1 MLNIT
6 VKTLQQKTYKIQID
20 PTKSVLDLKNQIAE
34 HCGVDKYPA
43 DQQKLIYSGEVLL
56 DDDQV
61 TKYNIDEKKFIV
73 VLIHKPAKANES
85 SASLENAGE
94 SSKASHIAGESTS
107 TESSE
112 SPLNKTM
119 AEAQSNMLVDS
130 EEYSS
135 VVRNIMDLNY
145 SREEVVRALQASY
158 NNPER
163 AVEYLLTGIVADDT
177 AMSSNTDVS
186 TDEEDIAVLNA
197 LRGSSQLAEM
207 GEILRN
213 NPEMLSSVLQTISE
227 TNPGL
232 LRIIAANQEQ
242 FMEMLNGSIAGG
254 TPPTTPADTNTLQ
267 ITPRDREA
275 IDRIKALGFPEHLA
289 IQAYFACD
297 QNENAAAELLFS
309 GSMDEQ
315 E

>member
-1 MLNIT
+1 
-6 VKTLQQKTYKIQID
+6 
-20 PTKSVLDLKNQIAE
+20 
-34 HCGVDKYPA
+34 
-43 DQQKLIYSGEVLL
+43 
-56 DDDQV
+56 
-61 TKYNIDEKKFIV
+61 
-73 VLIHKPAKANES
+73 
-85 SASLENAGE
+85 
-94 SSKASHIAGESTS
+94 
-107 TESSE
+107 
-112 SPLNKTM
+112 
-119 AEAQSNMLVDS
+119 MLVGS

-163 AVEYLLTGIVADDT
+163 AVEYLLTGIPGNVADDT
-177 AMSSNTDVS
+177 ALSFTTDAS
-186 TDEEDIAVLNA
+186 TDEEDGAVLNA

-213 NPEMLSSVLQTISE
+213 NPEMLSTVLQTISE

-232 LRIIAANQEQ
+232 LRTIAGNQEQ
-242 FMEMLNGSIAGG
+242 FMEMLNGAIAGG
-254 TPPTTPADTNTLQ
+254 TTPTPPVDTNTLH

-275 IDRIKALGFPEHLA
+275 IERIIALGFPEHLA

-309 GSMDEQ
+309 GNLDDTE
-315 E
+315 